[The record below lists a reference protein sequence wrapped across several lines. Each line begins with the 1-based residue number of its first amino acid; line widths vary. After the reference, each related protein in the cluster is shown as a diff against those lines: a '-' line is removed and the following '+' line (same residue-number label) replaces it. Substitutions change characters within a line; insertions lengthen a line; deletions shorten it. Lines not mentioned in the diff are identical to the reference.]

1 MRSHRGAGHGGRGP
15 RDRPRVIDRTTPG
28 LAAGLAELGEGC
40 RAVVVDLR
48 EAMLVAPGV
57 EDLVASLRQ
66 QAGTDRIALVCDR
79 LPGRRLLRLAC
90 GASGVWIV
98 DEVPPAA
105 GCRPPT
111 AETEPPGPR
120 RGAAAAEST
129 SGGRGSLTT
138 GAGAQPGG

>member
-1 MRSHRGAGHGGRGP
+1 MSARIEVQVTGDEALVTVRG
-15 RDRPRVIDRTTPG
+15 VIDRTTPG

-48 EAMLVAPGV
+48 EAVLASRQGV

-90 GASGVWIV
+90 GASGVRIL

-105 GCRPPT
+105 GRRPPIPNRPVPV
-111 AETEPPGPR
+111 AERRRPR
-120 RGAAAAEST
+120 APQVAE
-129 SGGRGSLTT
+129 GV
-138 GAGAQPGG
+138 

>member
-1 MRSHRGAGHGGRGP
+1 VCARIEVQVTGDEALVTVRG
-15 RDRPRVIDRTTPG
+15 VIDRTTPG

-90 GASGVWIV
+90 GASGVRIL
-98 DEVPPAA
+98 DEVPP
-105 GCRPPT
+105 
-111 AETEPPGPR
+111 
-120 RGAAAAEST
+120 
-129 SGGRGSLTT
+129 
-138 GAGAQPGG
+138 GAGRRLPKPNRPVPVAERRRPRAPQVAEAV